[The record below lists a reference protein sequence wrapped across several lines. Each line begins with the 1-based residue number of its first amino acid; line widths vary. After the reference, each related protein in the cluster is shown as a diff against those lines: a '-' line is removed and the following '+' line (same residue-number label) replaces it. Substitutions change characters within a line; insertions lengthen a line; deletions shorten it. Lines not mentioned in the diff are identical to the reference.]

1 VWKKQSSQ
9 LTFRAGRF
17 AGRLL
22 CFVDGTYS
30 PSLRSCF
37 DGRTGRAI
45 KAPLACPHKAQR
57 KAFPQIAEKTILTR
71 KQPVISHYLVTITR
85 FFVHFPT
92 VCPPEERAVGV
103 II

>member
-9 LTFRAGRF
+9 LTFRAVRF

-22 CFVDGTYS
+22 CFVVTDS
-30 PSLRSCF
+30 PSLRGCF
-37 DGRTGRAI
+37 GGRTGRAI

-57 KAFPQIAEKTILTR
+57 RAFPQIAEKTIPTR
-71 KQPVISHYLVTITR
+71 KQPGMSHYLVTIGR
-85 FFVHFPT
+85 FSVHFPA
-92 VCPPEERAVGV
+92 VYDRGGHAVGV